1 MKTIEVRI
9 IVKNSGKLMVDS
21 LVDMPA
27 GEYNAVLVVED
38 QVVRHTQTSVQN
50 AQAIFRRYIPTARR
64 LSEELIQERREEALR
79 E

>member
-1 MKTIEVRI
+1 MRTIEVRVT
-9 IVKNSGKLMVDS
+9 VKNNGRLIVDFPT
-21 LVDMPA
+21 DMAA

-38 QVVRHTQTSVQN
+38 RLVQHIQTSLGN
-50 AQAIFRRYIPTARR
+50 AQAIFRRYIPATRK